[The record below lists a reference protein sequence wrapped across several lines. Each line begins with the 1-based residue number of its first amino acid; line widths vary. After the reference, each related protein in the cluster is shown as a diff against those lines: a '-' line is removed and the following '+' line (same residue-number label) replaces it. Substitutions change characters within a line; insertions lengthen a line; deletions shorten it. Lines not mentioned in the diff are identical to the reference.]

1 MIKRK
6 LQDSDEGRLYIVP
19 TPIGNLG
26 DITLRAIE
34 ILRVSDVLVCEDT
47 REAKKLLSHLGIP
60 SGNRLMVLHDHN
72 EDTRMLK
79 IADEVKNGK
88 IVALMSDAG
97 MPGIADPG
105 IKVIAFLLDSNL
117 NVEVL
122 PGPSAA
128 LTSLVASGL
137 PSYRFV
143 FEGFIPRKGTKRY
156 ERLDE
161 ISKEHRT
168 VIIYESPHRVKDTI
182 NDLYGV
188 CNDDR
193 QIALVR
199 ELTKMHE
206 EVWRGDLEE
215 AYSLMSVIE
224 PKGEYVIVLGPSE
237 LQEPEVDYIA
247 IERDVLILH
256 DDKMSTRDIAEMIS
270 QQHNISKKEAYSR
283 VLNILDQHHNVE

>member
-1 MIKRK
+1 MIRRDKRN
-6 LQDSDEGRLYIVP
+6 LGEGHLYIVP

-34 ILRVSDVLVCEDT
+34 VLRISDILVCEDT

-72 EDTRMLK
+72 EDTRMIK
-79 IADEVKNGK
+79 IAEEVENGK
-88 IVALMSDAG
+88 TVALMSDAG

-105 IKVIAFLLDSNL
+105 IKVVAFLLENDLS
-117 NVEVL
+117 VEVL

-128 LTSLVASGL
+128 LTALVASGL

-143 FEGFIPRKGTKRY
+143 FEGFIPRKGSKRF

-168 VIIYESPHRVKDTI
+168 IIIYESPHRIKDTM

-188 CNDDR
+188 CEPDR
-193 QIALVR
+193 QVAIVR

-206 EVWRGDLEE
+206 EVWRGTLEE
-215 AYSLMSVIE
+215 AYSIMAVLE
-224 PKGEYVIVLGPSE
+224 PRGEYVIILGTSE
-237 LQEPEVDYIA
+237 IQEPEIDYIA

-256 DDKMSTRDIAEMIS
+256 DDKMSTRDIAELIS
-270 QQHNISKKEAYSR
+270 QQHSISKKEAYSR
-283 VLNILDQHHNVE
+283 VLNILDQHHNVD